1 MNLFI
6 KILRRLKMVEDI
18 MWYSPEDTLQAHDY
32 QIQQQQEQKE
42 TKKTIKNYIGDTDG
56 NLGDC

>member
-1 MNLFI
+1 MA
-6 KILRRLKMVEDI
+6 EDI